1 MKIVKEL
8 KTSVKDVT
16 EKGIVTIQIT
26 QFDKKDSDGDRLM
39 KGALTK
45 TWQEGTQRHLVDH
58 KLGVSTLVGAPIKKD
73 AESGIIESK
82 LNLNK
87 QIARDLFEDYK
98 FFQEAGQSLQH
109 SHGFMGIKGKVEKN
123 EFGGRDFYEVKQF
136 EYSTVVFG
144 AVSDTPLH
152 GIKSLENSTIE
163 ETIEL
168 LEQKLKFCNYSDEK
182 GNAILK
188 QIEYLKTLIK
198 EPFIDTLTNNNSES
212 LRDTQIK
219 EFYNLLTK
227 K

>member
-26 QFDKKDSDGDRLM
+26 QFEQKDSDNDRLM

-45 TWQEGTQRHLVDH
+45 TWKEGTQRHLVDH
-58 KLGVSTLVGAPIKKD
+58 KMGVSTLVGAPISRD
-73 AESGIIESK
+73 SETGIVESK

-87 QIARDLFEDYK
+87 QVARDLLEDYK
-98 FFQEAGQSLQH
+98 FFQEMNQSLQH
-109 SHGFMGIKGKVEKN
+109 SHGFIGIKGKVEKN
-123 EFGGRDFYEVKQF
+123 DFGGRDFYEIRQF

-144 AVSDTPLH
+144 AVEETPLH
-152 GIKSLENSTIE
+152 GIKNLDNSTIE
-163 ETIEL
+163 DTIEL
-168 LEQKLKFCNYSDEK
+168 LEQKLRLCNYSDEK

-198 EPFIDTLTNNNSES
+198 EPFINTLTTNTEP
-212 LRDTQIK
+212 LQDAQLK
-219 EFYNLLTK
+219 EFYNKLLK